1 MSRKPRTVRGRNAE
15 RRGRARP
22 HPSAAKQNASRDAVN
37 PRRRQRDAVGAHQ
50 PKRDAVGA
58 HQPKRDAV
66 GAHQPKRDAVGA
78 HQPKRDAV
86 GARQPKRDAVGAHQ
100 PKRDAVGARQPNRD
114 AARSHRR
121 TRGPN
126 RTERDGTARGPR
138 PDQQRSP
145 RAARGAAPQP
155 AHFEQPAVDPG
166 VLATCL
172 ARDEPLRVG
181 EWLWTM
187 REGAE
192 RDLVEELLLSGPH
205 AMRPRKLAPALVAS
219 ADAPADEDA
228 RLAVT
233 FARQAFQVAHIA
245 RADSLAG
252 LAAELAPAI
261 ASCLRDTPRY
271 ALQVFVPDS
280 ETGNRLAARAESLQA
295 ALTLPTHAE
304 RVDDAE
310 LRRHGG
316 LLLQLCLLSQDT
328 AAIGGIAADRAL
340 SLWPGGRARMRLAG
354 DLPSR
359 AARKLA
365 EAFAWLGMAPGSG
378 ESCVDLGAAPGGWS
392 WLLLDRKARVIAID
406 PARMDPKLMQNPRLT
421 HVQGSAFDFAPDEPV
436 DWLFCDMVWRPIE
449 VAQMLGRWARRR
461 DTRMLVANFK
471 LPMKRKVETVA
482 QLRAVLSA
490 SGYAGIRTR
499 QLYHDRDEITL
510 TAHVR

>member
-1 MSRKPRTVRGRNAE
+1 VHGRDADYGANAAAASGAMSRKARTVRGRNAAQ
-15 RRGRARP
+15 RGRARP
-22 HPSAAKQNASRDAVN
+22 HPSAAKHNPSRDAVN
-37 PRRRQRDAVGAHQ
+37 PRRRQRDAVGARQPKRDTAGAYQ
-50 PKRDAVGA
+50 PKRDAAGA
-58 HQPKRDAV
+58 YPPKRDAASAYQPKRDAA
-66 GAHQPKRDAVGA
+66 GAPK
-78 HQPKRDAV
+78 H
-86 GARQPKRDAVGAHQ
+86 
-100 PKRDAVGARQPNRD
+100 
-114 AARSHRR
+114 ARSVAHRND
-121 TRGPN
+121 RG
-126 RTERDGTARGPR
+126 GAARGPR
-138 PDQQRSP
+138 QDEHRPP
-145 RAARGAAPQP
+145 RAARGAIHAPQP
-155 AHFEQPAVDPG
+155 TRLERPAVDPA
-166 VLATCL
+166 VLAACL
-172 ARDEPLRVG
+172 SSNEPLRVG

-192 RDLVEELLLSGPH
+192 RDLIEELLLRSSH
-205 AMRPRKLAPALVAS
+205 ARRPRKLAPALVAS

-245 RADSLAG
+245 RADSLEA
-252 LAAELAPAI
+252 LAAELTPAI
-261 ASCLRDTPRY
+261 ASCLESTQRY

-280 ETGNRLAARAESLQA
+280 ESGNPLAARAESLQA

-304 RVDDAE
+304 RVPDAE

-316 LLLQLCLLSQDT
+316 LLLQLCLLSHDT
-328 AAIGGIAADRAL
+328 AAVGGIAADCAL

-365 EAFAWLGMAPGSG
+365 EAFSWLGMAPSSG

-392 WLLLDRKARVIAID
+392 WLLLDRRARVIAID
-406 PARMDPKLMQNPRLT
+406 PARMDPKLMNNPRLT

-436 DWLFCDMVWRPIE
+436 DWLFCDMVWRPLE

-471 LPMKRKVETVA
+471 LPMKRKVETVE

-490 SGYAGIRTR
+490 SGYTGIRTR